1 MCNFH
6 YLGYY
11 CSPNLS
17 IYQNSTQE
25 LTWNFLV
32 TLALVVTLSACF
44 RFCIVCIVDCFCKG
58 QGPSKHMHP
67 STVQSYTSQK
77 VIYGVLNFSKNPT
90 KNFILRIFSL
100 GNAQDLDFL
109 FVYRNLQTFN
119 APSTINP
126 E

>member
-1 MCNFH
+1 MVN
-6 YLGYY
+6 
-11 CSPNLS
+11 
-17 IYQNSTQE
+17 
-25 LTWNFLV
+25 
-32 TLALVVTLSACF
+32 LSACF

-67 STVQSYTSQK
+67 STVQSYTSQVQK
-77 VIYGVLNFSKNPT
+77 AIYGVLNFSKNPT
-90 KNFILRIFSL
+90 KNFILTMFFL

-109 FVYRNLQTFN
+109 FVYHNLQTFK